1 MKQPELPGLGRL
13 KPPTPEPRPGGMPDW
28 LRRQIETE
36 NPNAFGKTARWKH
49 CGRCGTWTL
58 EGWDAYD
65 DFAGL
70 AKIDPRALDADGEL
84 HAILDGKTTYTLEI
98 QSNPAGSQKTLHRRT
113 QFEIQAHPAPH
124 DPGTAPNRHVV
135 PAHRCD
141 AAPLGRQ
148 LTPKELNP

>member
-1 MKQPELPGLGRL
+1 
-13 KPPTPEPRPGGMPDW
+13 MPDW

-36 NPNAFGKTARWKH
+36 NPNAFGKAARWKH
-49 CGRCGTWTL
+49 CGRCGSWTL

-70 AKIDPRALDADGEL
+70 ARIDPQTLDAEQEL
-84 HAILDGKTTYTLEI
+84 RAILDGRTTYDLEI
-98 QSNPAGSQKTLHRRT
+98 QPNPTGSTKILHRRT
-113 QFEIQAHPAPH
+113 QHEITARPATP
-124 DPGTAPNRHVV
+124 DPNHRPVV